1 MFESRFQS
9 FEETSDPS
17 QGAARLAALR
27 AELARQGLDGFIA
40 PRADEHQNEYV
51 PANAERLAWLTGF
64 TGSAGVVIALQDK
77 AALFVDGR
85 YTLQAPQQVDARAFA
100 VVPLAETSPE
110 KWLERHLPKGAR
122 FGYDSSLQTPAQAA
136 RLEKAVAAAGGEL
149 VACAQNPID
158 GIWSDR
164 PAAPCAPARLHPPRY
179 AGEAAQKKIARVAA
193 ALGADA
199 LLVSD
204 PHAMAWAF
212 NIRGADVAHTPLP
225 LGYALIEKTG
235 AARLY
240 LDPAKLDEATG
251 AALGKL
257 ATLRA
262 PGDLEA
268 DLRALGAA
276 GRIVR
281 FDSAT
286 ASMRLVQILREAGG
300 KDELGD
306 DPIAAMKARKN
317 SAELKGTRAAH
328 VRDGVAMVRFLAWF
342 ATAAA
347 KGRLTEIEAAQA
359 LETFRRETGK
369 LADISFP
376 TISAAGANAASP
388 HYRVTEQSNARI
400 ARGIYLVDSGAQYL
414 DGTTDITR
422 TLAVGAPSAEMR
434 DRFTRVLKGHIAIAR
449 AVFPKGTSG
458 AQIDALARLP
468 LWEAGLD
475 FDHGVGHGV
484 GAYLSVHEGPQR
496 ISKLGHVALEP
507 GMILSNEPGY
517 YKAGAYGI
525 RVENLI
531 VVAPRQ
537 IAGGERGMLGFE
549 TLTLAPID
557 RALIAPKLL
566 TRDETQWLDDYHARV
581 RRELSPLVD
590 PATRKWLAAATKPIG
605 KK

>member
-9 FEETSDPS
+9 FEETTDPS

-27 AELARQGLDGFIA
+27 AELARRGLDGFVA
-40 PRADEHQNEYV
+40 PRADEHQNEYA

-64 TGSAGVVIALQDK
+64 TGSAGVVIALGDA

-85 YTLQAPQQVDARAFA
+85 YTLQAPQQVDGRAFT
-100 VVPLAETSPE
+100 VVPLAEASPE
-110 KWLERHLPKGAR
+110 KWLEKHLRKGAR
-122 FGYDSSLQTPAQAA
+122 FGYDSSLHTPAQVG

-149 VACAQNPID
+149 VACDDNPID
-158 GIWSDR
+158 VIWPDR
-164 PAAPCAPARLHPPRY
+164 PGAPCAPVRLYPTRY
-179 AGEAAQKKIARVAA
+179 AGEAADRKIARVAA

-212 NIRGADVAHTPLP
+212 NIRGGDVAHTPLP
-225 LGYALIEKTG
+225 LGYALIEKNG

-240 LDPAKLDEATG
+240 LDAAKLDAETAQ
-251 AALGKL
+251 ALGKL

-262 PGDLEA
+262 PGDLVA
-268 DLRALGAA
+268 DLRAMGQG
-276 GRIVR
+276 GRSVR

-286 ASMRLVQILREAGG
+286 ASMRLVLALRAAGG
-300 KDELGD
+300 KDELGE

-317 SAELKGTRAAH
+317 AAELKGARAAH

-342 ATAAA
+342 AAAAA

-359 LETFRRETGK
+359 LETFRRDTGK

-422 TLAVGAPSAEMR
+422 TLAVGTPSAEMR

-449 AVFPKGTSG
+449 ALFPKGTSG

-525 RVENLI
+525 RIENLI
-531 VVAPRQ
+531 VVAPRK
-537 IAGGERGMLGFE
+537 IAGGDRDMLGFD

-566 TRDETQWLDDYHARV
+566 TREETAWLDDYHARV

-590 PATRKWLAAATKPIG
+590 PATRKWLAAATRKLA